1 MAMGWTTVA
10 PGAAS
15 GMDYDAVSG
24 MATGF
29 DTTGDTLQVVS
40 QALTAAIAMLMASAF
55 LGNPGAAAQ
64 AAYLANIKPKLD
76 RLAVTCEEFSQDLRA
91 AVAKRQDQDETTA
104 GQIPD

>member
-10 PGAAS
+10 PGTAS
-15 GMDYDAVSG
+15 GMDYDAVTG

-40 QALTAAIAMLMASAF
+40 QALTAAIALLLASAF
-55 LGNPGAAAQ
+55 MGNPGAAAQ
-64 AAYLANIKPKLD
+64 AAYLANIKPKVD
-76 RLAVTCEEFSQDLRA
+76 RLAATCEEFGQDLRT
-91 AVAKRQDQDETTA
+91 AVAKREEQDGTTA